1 MQPYQQAQSI
11 RSPTLDQAQWL
22 RPIPTQSPPDP
33 PALQSTLNPQ
43 APQFLPNPGL
53 NSGIM
58 NRQSLGHSTAPPTN
72 PPTTGTMFPPP
83 LPSITRN
90 APAPLSL
97 SPTKPSPLSTLAP
110 EVLATSPFLASKT
123 PIQIY
128 LPKVLQPPSN
138 LVPPLISPDDARLL
152 GHEPTDAILLGYEDK
167 QTGALVLSKAI
178 LLPVGIWENTLRQ
191 VRAGHWAVMESY
203 ICPRHHPT
211 VDIKGKGK
219 SREGE
224 WDCHRA
230 VYDKL
235 EQAFGMMVERADV
248 REELLT
254 KRWRVA
260 PGPMTSYDRGAVWE
274 GWGVYV
280 DKGVE
285 MSAAERAGAFR
296 VNESSLDPER
306 RREVEELIREDEERE
321 ED

>member
-1 MQPYQQAQSI
+1 
-11 RSPTLDQAQWL
+11 
-22 RPIPTQSPPDP
+22 
-33 PALQSTLNPQ
+33 
-43 APQFLPNPGL
+43 
-53 NSGIM
+53 
-58 NRQSLGHSTAPPTN
+58 
-72 PPTTGTMFPPP
+72 
-83 LPSITRN
+83 
-90 APAPLSL
+90 
-97 SPTKPSPLSTLAP
+97 
-110 EVLATSPFLASKT
+110 
-123 PIQIY
+123 
-128 LPKVLQPPSN
+128 
-138 LVPPLISPDDARLL
+138 
-152 GHEPTDAILLGYEDK
+152 
-167 QTGALVLSKAI
+167 
-178 LLPVGIWENTLRQ
+178 
-191 VRAGHWAVMESY
+191 MESY

-235 EQAFGMMVERADV
+235 EQAFGMMVERPDV

-296 VNESSLDPER
+296 INESSLDPER